1 MLKKRTFQ
9 ALMLAFTLSPWL
21 SSCSDDCNNE
31 DPVCKETV
39 PVDQACQA
47 YFSRWFYDTNQNQ
60 CTEISY
66 SGCDAKGFESK
77 AACEECLCA
86 E

>member
-1 MLKKRTFQ
+1 MKPTLLAPAL
-9 ALMLAFTLSPWL
+9 ALMLTPFLG
-21 SSCSDDCNNE
+21 SCSDDCPTE

-47 YFSRWFYDTNQNQ
+47 YFSRWFYNANQNQ

-66 SGCDAKGFESK
+66 SGCDAKGFESE
-77 AACEECLCA
+77 AACEQCLCA

>member
-1 MLKKRTFQ
+1 MKTARKAIAF
-9 ALMLAFTLSPWL
+9 ALLLTPFIG
-21 SSCSDDCNNE
+21 SCSDDCSTE

-47 YFSRWFYDTNQNQ
+47 YFNRWFYDANQNQ

-66 SGCDAKGFESK
+66 SGCDAKGFESQ
-77 AACEECLCA
+77 AACEQCLCA